1 MGDGKLSIGAPPI
14 QAIALPTPAE
24 RSILLRMVEQQCPEL
39 SPRQQIAGDVAKLAL
54 GAANFERHFLAGLMF
69 LSYVK
74 RADRLDIE
82 RSPWWW
88 LESCRTWLRQH
99 APEMS
104 SLITPPPFLAACVAS
119 GVKHGPIAHRTAF
132 CELGL
137 IAHSFLPA
145 PICTWREVLESR
157 QLPADVELPNRPMA
171 PLRPSVA
178 R

>member
-1 MGDGKLSIGAPPI
+1 MSDGRFSIGAPPM
-14 QAIALPTPAE
+14 QEIALPTPAE
-24 RSILLRMVEQQCPEL
+24 RAILLKMVEAQYPEL
-39 SPRQQIAGDVAKLAL
+39 SVRQQIAGDVARVAL
-54 GAANFERHFLAGLMF
+54 GADNFARHFLAGLMF

-74 RADRLDIE
+74 RSDRLDME

-88 LESCRTWLRQH
+88 LESCRSWLRQH

-119 GVKHGPIAHRTAF
+119 GVKHGPLNRRLAF
-132 CELGL
+132 VELGL

-145 PICTWREVLESR
+145 PICTWREVLNAR
-157 QLPADVELPNRPMA
+157 QLPADIELPGRPMA
-171 PLRPSVA
+171 PLRAPAA